1 LCVEQNSKCLQSGK
15 SHRRLQGNLH
25 ALATLFIE
33 HPLRNDKLIA
43 ARKCYLNLM
52 LAEGR
57 TSSNDRDSHSAVR
70 MMRIVNRR
78 RNMGSV

>member
-1 LCVEQNSKCLQSGK
+1 LQSGK
-15 SHRRLQGNLH
+15 SHHRLHGDLH

-33 HPLRNDKLIA
+33 HPLPNNKLIA
-43 ARKCYLNLM
+43 VRKCHLNLM
-52 LAEGR
+52 LAEGP
-57 TSSNDRDSHSAVR
+57 TSPNYSDRLSALR

>member
-1 LCVEQNSKCLQSGK
+1 MRVEQNSQRLQSGK
-15 SHRRLQGNLH
+15 SHHRLHGDLH

-33 HPLRNDKLIA
+33 HPLRNNKLIA
-43 ARKCYLNLM
+43 VRKCYLNLM
-52 LAEGR
+52 LTEGL
-57 TSSNDRDSHSAVR
+57 TSPNYSDRHSALG